1 MILSQDF
8 KRRLLQNNLLLFLMY
23 KSNNILNI
31 KFVNYI
37 HMSVHKKE
45 HHSEV
50 KSITRHVALGNQKFK
65 PLPKP
70 TGASPYHMKLED
82 IISQDDMK
90 KIIDS
95 GKITFHVT
103 GDTGGV
109 KYPVP
114 QQIVEMAM
122 ESDLAGPDKP
132 VFFYHLGD
140 VVYYFGQASE
150 YYPQFYEPYAKYSA
164 PIFAIPGNHDGDV
177 PPSDATP
184 SLDAFVRNFCAKKRL
199 VVPDSVEVD
208 KPAMVQ
214 PNVYFTLETP
224 FATIVGLYS
233 NVPEGG
239 EFDDSQIAWFKG
251 ELRNAP
257 KNKALIVTVHHP
269 AYSAD
274 LYHTGSKVIDE
285 TLDNAFS
292 ESGRYAD
299 IVFAGHVHNYQRFTR
314 RIDNR
319 DIPYIVAGAGGYW
332 HLHYMQKQPNGDPL
346 PVPYTMPDSDTTLE
360 SYCENRHGYL
370 LMQITQNSIS
380 GTYHTVP
387 RPHESWRT
395 KSELFDSFTL
405 DLFTHEMKKQ

>member
-1 MILSQDF
+1 
-8 KRRLLQNNLLLFLMY
+8 
-23 KSNNILNI
+23 
-31 KFVNYI
+31 
-37 HMSVHKKE
+37 
-45 HHSEV
+45 
-50 KSITRHVALGNQKFK
+50 
-65 PLPKP
+65 P
-70 TGASPYHMKLED
+70 PYHMKLED
-82 IISQDDMK
+82 VISQDDMK
-90 KIIDS
+90 KITDS
-95 GKITFHVT
+95 GKITFHVA
-103 GDTGGV
+103 GDTGGI

-122 ESDLAGPDKP
+122 ESDLAEPDKP

-150 YYPQFYEPYAKYSA
+150 YYPQFYEPYAKYDA

-177 PPSDATP
+177 PPGDTTP

-199 VVPDSVEVD
+199 VVPDSIEVN
-208 KPAMVQ
+208 KSTMVQ
-214 PNVYFTLETP
+214 PNVYFTLEIP

-239 EFDDSQIAWFKG
+239 QFDDTQIAWFKD

-274 LYHTGSKVIDE
+274 MYHTGSKVIDD

-299 IVFAGHVHNYQRFTR
+299 MVLAGHVHNYQRFTR
-314 RIDNR
+314 RIDNM

-346 PVPYTMPDSDTTLE
+346 SVPYTMPENNTTLE

-370 LMQITQNSIS
+370 LMQITLNSIS

-387 RPHESWRT
+387 RPQESWRD
-395 KSELFDSFTL
+395 KSKLFDSFTL
-405 DLFTHEMKKQ
+405 DLCTHEMKK

>member
-1 MILSQDF
+1 
-8 KRRLLQNNLLLFLMY
+8 
-23 KSNNILNI
+23 
-31 KFVNYI
+31 
-37 HMSVHKKE
+37 MSLHQKE
-45 HHSEV
+45 HKSKV
-50 KSITRHVALGNQKFK
+50 QSITRHVALGNQKFM

-70 TGASPYHMKLED
+70 TGMSPYHIKLED
-82 IISQDDMK
+82 VISQDDMK
-90 KIIDS
+90 KIMS
-95 GKITFHVT
+95 AGKISFHVV

-122 ESDLAGPDKP
+122 EADLAGPDNP

-150 YYPQFYEPYAKYSA
+150 YYPQFYEPYAKYDV

-177 PPSDATP
+177 PSGDTTP
-184 SLDAFVRNFCAKKRL
+184 SLDAFVRNFCAKKRI
-199 VVPDSVEVD
+199 VVPDSVEVN
-208 KPAMVQ
+208 KPAMTQ

-239 EFDDSQIAWFKG
+239 EFDETQIAWFKE

-274 LYHTGSKVIDE
+274 MYHTGSKVIDK
-285 TLDNAFS
+285 TLDDAFS

-299 IVFAGHVHNYQRFTR
+299 IVLAGHVHNYQRFTR

-346 PVPYTMPDSDTTLE
+346 PTPYTMPDSNTILE
-360 SYCENRHGYL
+360 SYCENRYGYL
-370 LMQITQNSIS
+370 LIQITQSSIN

-387 RPHESWRT
+387 RPQESWRD

-405 DLFTHEMKKQ
+405 DLLTHEMKKQ